1 MSVTAA
7 NIRKTFG
14 NYTALA
20 GLDLNVAPGKLVALL
35 GPSGSGKTT
44 LLRILAGLEHAD
56 PDSGRIH
63 FHGHDVTA
71 VPPGDRR
78 VGFVFQNYAL
88 FRHLTV
94 SENIAFGLKVRPSKE
109 RPSSAQ
115 IKARV
120 HELLELVQ
128 LETLASRYPVQ
139 LSGGQRQRVALA
151 RALAVDPKVLL
162 LDEPFGALD
171 AKVRKELRRWLRK
184 FHDEVQLTT
193 IFVTHD
199 QEEALEIADEVVIM
213 NQARV
218 EQVGT
223 PQEVYDHPVSP
234 FVYEFLGNVNRVSLP
249 SLGFNAADSFTD
261 QGAQVAYVRP
271 HDVEIVPTDN
281 DVDAEPAVL
290 RHIHAAG
297 PVARLSLVRSANDE
311 IIEAE
316 IARQR
321 LQELRL
327 EVGSE
332 VLLRMRRARRFAED
346 FTI

>member
-1 MSVTAA
+1 M
-7 NIRKTFG
+7 
-14 NYTALA
+14 
-20 GLDLNVAPGKLVALL
+20 
-35 GPSGSGKTT
+35 
-44 LLRILAGLEHAD
+44 
-56 PDSGRIH
+56 
-63 FHGHDVTA
+63 TA

-311 IIEAE
+311 ISEAE
-316 IARQR
+316 LARQR